1 MESLLLAK
9 LLEHNLDGP
18 VGLMRR
24 LEGVVVGS
32 LDNDMMG
39 SSDSSCMDDTSGVF
53 DLSDEP
59 DMSSHHLVE
68 GTDDMA
74 VFGEAVS
81 SHNMEQ
87 FMDHSVGMSGG
98 VSDDAVELVDKPV
111 VLHDGVHLVLIHF
124 HITF

>member
-1 MESLLLAK
+1 
-9 LLEHNLDGP
+9 
-18 VGLMRR
+18 
-24 LEGVVVGS
+24 
-32 LDNDMMG
+32 MG
-39 SSDSSCMDDTSGVF
+39 CCLVDDDTMSSSDSSCMDDMSGVL